1 MALRSLK
8 SNFLRSFLTLMIIA
22 VGIACLVGILTAIDS
37 IIFSMNDS
45 FNRLGANSFNV
56 RPLRENIQSRKDGR
70 NAKRAEPLVFDQ
82 VEAFKEKY
90 KFGGAKVSIEAFCTS
105 NAEIRYGDQKTNP
118 TVVIRG
124 IDENYFV
131 VSNYDL
137 EAGRNFTYLE
147 VESAAN
153 KAIIGKDIVDELF
166 DSKAERAINKIISIN
181 SARYKVIGVLA
192 SKGST
197 FGESSDRRI
206 FITITNAKQI
216 YGYPQKNYNLLVG
229 VSNPAEIDNAVSA
242 AIVPMRNIRGL
253 RSSEQNDF
261 EVRKSDSVL
270 NQLNDMTLQIRLGAI
285 AIALVTLLG
294 ASIGLMNI
302 MLVSVTERTRE
313 IGVTKALGA
322 KRRNILIQ
330 FLTEAVVITQ
340 IGGIMGVFLGIL
352 VGNIVSFLSGSSFII
367 PWPWI
372 ILAFFVCLFVGV
384 ISGIYP
390 ALKASRLDPIE
401 SLRYE

>member
-1 MALRSLK
+1 
-8 SNFLRSFLTLMIIA
+8 MIIA
-22 VGIACLVGILTAIDS
+22 VGITCLVGILTAIDS

-45 FNRLGANSFNV
+45 FNRMGANSFNV
-56 RPLRENIQSRKDGR
+56 RPLRENIQSRRGGR
-70 NAKRAEPLVFDQ
+70 NAKRADPLVYDQ
-82 VEAFKEKY
+82 AEAFKEKY
-90 KFGGAKVSIEAFCTS
+90 KFGGAKVSIESYCTS
-105 NAEIRYGDQKTNP
+105 NAEIQYKDQKTNP

-124 IDENYFV
+124 IDENYFN
-131 VSNYDL
+131 VSSYDL

-147 VESAAN
+147 VDGSAN
-153 KAIIGKDIVDELF
+153 KAIIGKEIVDELF
-166 DSKAERAINKIISIN
+166 NGKADRAVNKIISIN
-181 SARYKVIGVLA
+181 AARYKVVGVLA
-192 SKGST
+192 SKGSS

-206 FITITNAKQI
+206 FITITNAHQI
-216 YGYPQKNYNLLVG
+216 YGFPKKNYNLLVG
-229 VSNPAEIDNAVSA
+229 VSNPLEIDNAISA
-242 AIVPMRNIRGL
+242 AIVPMRNIRKL
-253 RSSEQNDF
+253 RSIQKNDF

-285 AIALVTLLG
+285 AIALMTLLG

-340 IGGIMGVFLGIL
+340 IGGIIGVILGIL
-352 VGNIVSFLSGSSFII
+352 VGNVVSFLIGSSFII

-390 ALKASRLDPIE
+390 AVKASRLDPIE
-401 SLRYE
+401 ALRYE

>member
-1 MALRSLK
+1 
-8 SNFLRSFLTLMIIA
+8 MIIA
-22 VGIACLVGILTAIDS
+22 VGITCLVGILTAIDS

-45 FNRLGANSFNV
+45 FNRMGANSFNV
-56 RPLRENIQSRKDGR
+56 RPLRENIQSRRGGR
-70 NAKRAEPLVFDQ
+70 NAKQADPLVYDQ
-82 VEAFKEKY
+82 AEAFKEKY
-90 KFGGAKVSIEAFCTS
+90 KFGGAKVSIESYCTS
-105 NAEIRYGDQKTNP
+105 NAEIQYKDQKTNP

-124 IDENYFV
+124 IDENYFN
-131 VSNYDL
+131 VSSYDL

-147 VESAAN
+147 VDGSAN
-153 KAIIGKDIVDELF
+153 KAIIGKEIVDELF
-166 DSKAERAINKIISIN
+166 NGKAERAVNKIISIN
-181 SARYKVIGVLA
+181 AARYKVVGVLA
-192 SKGST
+192 SKGSS

-206 FITITNAKQI
+206 FITITNAHQI
-216 YGYPQKNYNLLVG
+216 YGFAKKNYNLLVG
-229 VSNPAEIDNAVSA
+229 VSNPLEIDNAISA
-242 AIVPMRNIRGL
+242 AIVPMRNIRKL
-253 RSSEQNDF
+253 RSIQKNDF
-261 EVRKSDSVL
+261 EIRKSDSVL

-285 AIALVTLLG
+285 AIALMTLLG

-340 IGGIMGVFLGIL
+340 IGGIIGVFLGIL
-352 VGNIVSFLSGSSFII
+352 VGNVVSFLIGSSFII

-390 ALKASRLDPIE
+390 AMKASRLDPIE

>member
-1 MALRSLK
+1 M
-8 SNFLRSFLTLMIIA
+8 
-22 VGIACLVGILTAIDS
+22 
-37 IIFSMNDS
+37 
-45 FNRLGANSFNV
+45 GANSFNV
-56 RPLRENIQSRKDGR
+56 RPLRENIQSRQQGR
-70 NAKRAEPLVFDQ
+70 NSKQAEALVYDQ

-90 KFGGAKVSIEAFCTS
+90 KFGGAKVSIESWCTS
-105 NAEIRYGDQKTNP
+105 NAEIQYGDKKTNP

-124 IDENYFV
+124 IDENYFN
-131 VSNYDL
+131 VSSYDL

-147 VESAAN
+147 VDGSAN

-166 DSKAERAINKIISIN
+166 DGKPDRAVNKIISIN
-181 SARYKVIGVLA
+181 AARYKVVGVLA
-192 SKGST
+192 SKGSS

-206 FITITNAKQI
+206 FITITNAQQI
-216 YGYPQKNYNLLVG
+216 YGYPKKNYNLLVG
-229 VSNPAEIDNAVSA
+229 VSNPQEIDNAISA
-242 AIVPMRNIRGL
+242 AIVPMRNIRKL
-253 RSSEQNDF
+253 RSTQENDF
-261 EVRKSDSVL
+261 EVKKSDSVL

-285 AIALVTLLG
+285 AIALMTLLG

-340 IGGIMGVFLGIL
+340 IGGIIGVILGIL
-352 VGNIVSFLSGSSFII
+352 VGNVVSFLIGSSFII

-390 ALKASRLDPIE
+390 AMKASRLDPIE